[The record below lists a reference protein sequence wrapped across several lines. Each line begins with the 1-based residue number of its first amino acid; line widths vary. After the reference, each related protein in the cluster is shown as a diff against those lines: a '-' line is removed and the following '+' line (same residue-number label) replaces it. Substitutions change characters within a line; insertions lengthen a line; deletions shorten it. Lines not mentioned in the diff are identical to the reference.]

1 LASSCRNTP
10 VDENEEL
17 SSACTSGKVM
27 VYELGVGDL
36 RFTGNQQLEG
46 AGAARLWFVRGKDMV

>member
-1 LASSCRNTP
+1 MK
-10 VDENEEL
+10 EL

-46 AGAARLWFVRGKDMV
+46 AGAARLWFIRGKDMV